1 MTERMNNIGFHMTD
15 GVIRKLNIREQLIR
29 NINFVGINDIKHP
42 IHGIIDVDRDKLEDL
57 LKYEEGHLIRFKKS
71 MFNKVEKL

>member
-1 MTERMNNIGFHMTD
+1 MNNIGFHKTD
-15 GVIRKLNIREQLIR
+15 GITREITIREQLIR

-42 IHGIIDVDRDKLEDL
+42 IHGIINVDRDKLEDL

-71 MFNKVEKL
+71 MFHKVD

>member
-1 MTERMNNIGFHMTD
+1 MNQRMNNIGFHKTD
-15 GVIRKLNIREQLIR
+15 GITREITIREQLIR

-42 IHGIIDVDRDKLEDL
+42 IHGIINVDRDKLEDL

-71 MFNKVEKL
+71 MFHKVD

>member
-1 MTERMNNIGFHMTD
+1 MNGT
-15 GVIRKLNIREQLIR
+15 IRTTTITEQLKR

-57 LKYEEGHLIRFKKS
+57 LKYEEGHLIRFKKEI
-71 MFNKVEKL
+71 FNKG